1 MAAAAAYLPIT
12 ISKSVAGSV
21 KSSSSVPCRR
31 SSAQMLIVMA
41 GMKKSMMYVNHLLSW
56 LNVPRFELKNS

>member
-1 MAAAAAYLPIT
+1 MAAAAEYLPIT

-21 KSSSSVPCRR
+21 RSSSSVPCRR

-41 GMKKSMMYVNHLLSW
+41 GMKKSMM
-56 LNVPRFELKNS
+56 